1 MKELGLP
8 GTHGVHAQQHVILDL
23 GLEQEDIL
31 EVSHVLAAQLIL
43 GIVSVSFD
51 RNYSKFQIN
60 KHSNSEKTNFSFDF
74 LSFTTLTGNFS

>member
-31 EVSHVLAAQLIL
+31 EVSHVLAAQVKP

-51 RNYSKFQIN
+51 SYYSKFQMN
-60 KHSNSEKTNFSFDF
+60 KDTNSVKTQFSFEF
-74 LSFTTLTGNFS
+74 LYFTTLSGNFS